1 MVQNVKERRRRNY
14 RQSPGARNRRIYMDS
29 YIEGNA
35 VRKQEIVWQPE
46 EPVRQPNPEVRKN
59 REKSRYMSAGYLL
72 FLGAALITSA
82 FILVNYIQLQAEL
95 TNLTKTVANRES
107 QLNDLKLANDED
119 YNRIVRSIDLEEIK
133 RIAMG
138 ELGMVYAEE
147 GQIVFYDSE
156 NNDYMRRVSESS
168 R

>member
-1 MVQNVKERRRRNY
+1 MDRNAKERRRRNY
-14 RQSPGARNRRIYMDS
+14 RPNPGERTRRV
-29 YIEGNA
+29 YIDGNT
-35 VRKQEIVWQPE
+35 VRKLEVQWQPE

-72 FLGAALITSA
+72 FLGAALITAA

-95 TNLTKTVANRES
+95 TNLTKTVATKES
-107 QLNDLKLANDED
+107 QLNDLRLANDED
-119 YNRIVRSIDLEEIK
+119 YNRIIRSIDLEEIK

-156 NNDYMRRVSESS
+156 NNDYMRRISESS
-168 R
+168 H